1 MKSKF
6 TWIFTLFMAF
16 FIQLAFA
23 QEKTVSGTVTD
34 SQGAPLPGVFVQVE
48 GTSVSTTTDFEGNF
62 SIKASVGQKLSFSYL
77 STPPV
82 VVTVDAKNEY
92 SVQVQDEVIE
102 EVKVNTGY
110 RSMAKATTTVAQS
123 TVTAKTIENRPNANF
138 MQTLQG
144 QVPGLNI
151 STGSGQPGANSTVIL
166 RGYGSING
174 NVEPL
179 YVIDGVPLNA
189 DNFKSLNPNDIET
202 ITVLKDAGATSIY
215 GNRGANGVIV
225 VKTKRGS
232 FNAPLTIKY
241 SSNAGFSK
249 MQGED
254 YNIMNSQQYLGLQKQ
269 MGLGFGSTLT
279 DEEIAAY
286 PVSTNWKNQFFQT
299 GVYQNHTIN
308 MTSGGENLS
317 SFTSINYF
325 DQEGIVKGTSLQ
337 RFSFRNNLAGKSAN
351 DKFNYTSS
359 LTVNY
364 SVTNQLAASAEGS
377 SFINTNPVL
386 GALQGAPFIS
396 PSWYTNGADLAA
408 AYQADP
414 SDGPV
419 TLGGVYAYTPGTLV
433 ITPLMLL
440 DRIKGNNY
448 VNETDEIK
456 SVANMQG
463 SYRITDDLTLG
474 ATFGMDYTDQKGLSY
489 NSPESFNSYVW
500 WPESAGYEYRGSQ
513 SESYLRQVLFNVN
526 TNLNYNKTFGDHTID
541 ASVFTEYFK
550 GHYKTFGYTQEG
562 LDPKVSGPDNGNG
575 YQVMDPNSEF
585 PAYYVPTV
593 ASSKVTAGLF
603 SYFGSADYDYKTKY
617 GFNATL
623 RRDASYRFSETN
635 KWGTFWSVSGR
646 WNIDKEDFMDGSVF
660 DQLKLRASIGTA
672 GNQNITGQSIFGD
685 PTLSRTIYA
694 TGIGYSNQ
702 NAYVIGQL
710 GNNNLKWETIGQTDI
725 GVDFGL
731 WRNRLR
737 GVVDFYSKTTK
748 DLYLDTPLSAV
759 TGFPSINANNGEL
772 SNKGVELQVSYDV
785 FPASSDFKLTLNAN
799 GSYNKSEIKDVPN
812 EGGRVDYTTQVIQEG
827 RQYLEYY
834 LVKYAGVNPA
844 NGNLL
849 YYTKDGELTENP
861 DPQDDRVLT
870 KKSPIPVYQGS
881 FGFDADYKGFFLTT
895 QFNFVADIY
904 RFDYDLQSLQDPN
917 SLANFN
923 GSTDL
928 LDSWTPDNRNAT
940 LPSLTATNLGAYDDA
955 SDRYLKDSSYLRLR
969 YITLGY
975 NVPKSFLDKTFLTSV
990 RVYGQAENIL
1000 TWSKWRGWD
1009 AESNRA
1015 FDNNNY
1021 PTPKTYSVGVEVQ
1034 F

>member
-23 QEKTVSGTVTD
+23 QEKTVSGTVTGSD
-34 SQGAPLPGVFVQVE
+34 GMPLPGVVVQVE
-48 GTSVSTTTDFEGNF
+48 GTSVPVVITDVDGKFT
-62 SIKASVGQKLSFSYL
+62 ITASVGQKLSFTYV
-77 STPPV
+77 STQPV
-82 VVTVDAKNEY
+82 VVVVDSKNEY
-92 SVQVQDEVIE
+92 SVTMQDEVLE
-102 EVKVNTGY
+102 EVVVQQGY
-110 RSMAKATTTVAQS
+110 KTMAKATTTVAQS

-189 DNFKSLNPNDIET
+189 DNFKSINPNDIET
-202 ITVLKDAGATSIY
+202 VTVLKDAGATSIY

-225 VKTKRGS
+225 VKTKRGGY
-232 FNAPLTIKY
+232 NKALAIKY

-254 YNIMNSQQYLGLQKQ
+254 YNIMNSQQLLGLQKVYGQ
-269 MGLGFGSTLT
+269 GFGSTLT
-279 DEEIAAY
+279 DEQIAAY
-286 PVSTNWKNQFFQT
+286 PISTNWKNQFFQT
-299 GVYQNHTIN
+299 GSYQNHTLN
-308 MTSGGENLS
+308 LSSGGENLS

-351 DKFNYTSS
+351 DKFNYTTS
-359 LTVNY
+359 LTINY
-364 SVTNQLAASAEGS
+364 STTNQLSAAAEGTA
-377 SFINTNPVL
+377 FVNTNPVL
-386 GALQGAPFIS
+386 GALQGAPYLS
-396 PSWYTNGADLAA
+396 PSWYQNGLQLFN
-408 AYQADP
+408 AYNA
-414 SDGPV
+414 DGPV
-419 TLGGVYAYTPGTLV
+419 SFGDGLYTYTPGTMV

-440 DRIKGNNY
+440 DRINGNNY
-448 VNETDEIK
+448 VNRTNEIK
-456 SVANMQG
+456 SIANMQG
-463 SYRITDDLTLG
+463 NYKITDDLSIG
-474 ATFGMDYTDQKGLSY
+474 GTFGMDYTDQKGLVY
-489 NSPESFNSYVW
+489 NSPDAFNAYVW
-500 WPESAGYEYRGSQ
+500 WPEDSGYEYRGSQ

-526 TNLNYNKTFGDHTID
+526 TNLNYSKTFGDHSID

-550 GHYKTFGYTQEG
+550 GHYKTFSYTQEG

-575 YQVMDPNSEF
+575 YIPQDPTGDF

-593 ASSKVTAGLF
+593 GSAKITAGLF
-603 SYFGSADYDYKTKY
+603 SYFGSVDYGYKDRY
-617 GFNATL
+617 GISGTV
-623 RRDASYRFSETN
+623 RRDASYRFAETN
-635 KWGTFWSVSGR
+635 RWGTFWSVSGR
-646 WNIDKEDFMDGSVF
+646 WNIDREDFMAGSVF

-672 GNQNITGQSIFGD
+672 GNQNISGQSLFSN
-685 PTLSRTIYA
+685 PTASRTIYA
-694 TGIGYSNQ
+694 TGTGYSNQ
-702 NAYVIGQL
+702 NAYVIGSL
-710 GNNNLKWETIGQTDI
+710 GNNDLKWETIGQTDI

-731 WRNRLR
+731 FKNRLR
-737 GVVDFYSKTTK
+737 GVVDVYSKTTK
-748 DLYLDTPLSAV
+748 DLYLETPLSAV
-759 TGFPSINANNGEL
+759 TGFQTLDANNGEL

-785 FPASSDFKLTLNAN
+785 FPANSDFKLTLNAN
-799 GSYNKSEIKDVPN
+799 GSFNKSKIVDVPN
-812 EGGRVDYTTQVIQEG
+812 EGGIIDYNQQVIQEG
-827 RQYLEYY
+827 RGYLEYY

-849 YYTKDGELTENP
+849 YYNKEGEITENP
-861 DPQDDRVLT
+861 DPLEDRVLT
-870 KKSPIPVYQGS
+870 GKSPIPKYQGS

-904 RFDYDLQSLQDPN
+904 RFDYDLSTLQDPT
-917 SLANFN
+917 SIVNFN

-928 LDSWTPDNRNAT
+928 LDSWTPDNRNAS
-940 LPSLTATNLGAYDDA
+940 LPSLTASNLNAYDGT
-955 SDRYLKDSSYLRLR
+955 SDRYLIDSSYLRLR

-975 NVPKSFLDKTFLTSV
+975 NIPQSFLNKTFLTSV
-990 RVYGQAENIL
+990 RIYGQAENIL

-1009 AESNRA
+1009 AESNRSS
-1015 FDNNNY
+1015 DQNNY
-1021 PTPKTYSVGVEVQ
+1021 PTPKTYSVGVEIQ